1 MTYTIKV
8 DSSVGDQIAEQV
20 LLGDYQGILT
30 DINRLQSQDNLKPYQ
45 QQDLEN
51 DIEVRDAMEKVL
63 TYYVHDWRSK
73 LEGMKHD

>member
-20 LLGDYQGILT
+20 LLSDYQGILT

>member
-20 LLGDYQGILT
+20 LLSDYQGILT
-30 DINRLQSQDNLKPYQ
+30 DIDRLQSQDNLKPYQ